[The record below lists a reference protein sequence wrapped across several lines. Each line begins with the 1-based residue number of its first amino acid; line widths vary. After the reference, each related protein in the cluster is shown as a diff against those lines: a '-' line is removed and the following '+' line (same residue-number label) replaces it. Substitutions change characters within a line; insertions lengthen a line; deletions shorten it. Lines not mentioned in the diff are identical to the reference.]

1 MTQAIADTIKKM
13 VELEIID
20 TGGIGGTLAGNA
32 LSLAAMRATLTQVL
46 TQENFDRM
54 IDLGTR
60 WSDGVDAA
68 ITEFDLPWTCN
79 RLGARGEYMFGK
91 VAPVTGADANNA
103 EDFEL
108 EQYIHLRMLNDGFL
122 ITPFHNMALM
132 CPDTTEADV
141 DAHTKAFHT
150 MCAELIQP

>member
-1 MTQAIADTIKKM
+1 
-13 VELEIID
+13 
-20 TGGIGGTLAGNA
+20 
-32 LSLAAMRATLTQVL
+32 
-46 TQENFDRM
+46 M

-68 ITEFDLPWTCN
+68 IQEFELPWTCN

-91 VAPVTGADANNA
+91 TAPVTGADANNA
-103 EDFEL
+103 GDFEL

-132 CPDTTEADV
+132 CPDTTAADV
-141 DAHTKAFHT
+141 DAHTHAFRV
-150 MCAELIQP
+150 MCAELTGNPQS